1 MTKLLISPGPG
12 VWAGVDCRGTRP
24 PGPLDRLG
32 VIPEPRDPPRVCVH
46 PRPAAS
52 LYPLSICPSQ
62 LPEPFTHKISLHPT
76 ASPAPGAVDT
86 PQSAGKR
93 DISHQFSRNDWKK
106 GKCLDTHCHQVAEED
121 PDLTLVPCGIILSEF
136 HILPQENP
144 LFFMVIKGLT
154 PGFGKQSKAL
164 P

>member
-32 VIPEPRDPPRVCVH
+32 VIPEAQDPPRVCVH
-46 PRPAAS
+46 PRS
-52 LYPLSICPSQ
+52 CSIPLSIVHLS
-62 LPEPFTHKISLHPT
+62 I
-76 ASPAPGAVDT
+76 PAPRAFHPQNPFASDCQPCTGGRGHL
-86 PQSAGKR
+86 QSAGKR
-93 DISHQFSRNDWKK
+93 DIFHQFSRNDWKK

-144 LFFMVIKGLT
+144 LFYGR
-154 PGFGKQSKAL
+154 
-164 P
+164 

>member
-1 MTKLLISPGPG
+1 MQRDEASRTPGQARGHPGAPGPPSG
-12 VWAGVDCRGTRP
+12 LCP
-24 PGPLDRLG
+24 SPS
-32 VIPEPRDPPRVCVH
+32 C
-46 PRPAAS
+46 S
-52 LYPLSICPSQ
+52 FPLSIVHLS
-62 LPEPFTHKISLHPT
+62 I
-76 ASPAPGAVDT
+76 PAPRAFHPQHPFASDCQPCTGGCGH

-93 DISHQFSRNDWKK
+93 DIFHQFSRNEWKK

-144 LFFMVIKGLT
+144 LFFTVINGLT
-154 PGFGKQSKAL
+154 PGFGMQSKAL